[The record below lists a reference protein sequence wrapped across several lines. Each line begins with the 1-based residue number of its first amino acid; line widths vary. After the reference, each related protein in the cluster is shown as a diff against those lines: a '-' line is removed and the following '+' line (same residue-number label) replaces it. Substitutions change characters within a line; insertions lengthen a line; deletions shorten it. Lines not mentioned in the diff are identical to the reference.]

1 MATNEIGIRLS
12 LTGQERVA
20 VGVQQVNDELGGLGR
35 SAQASAAGSDRL
47 ATAMGRIGQMAHGL
61 VLQQIAQSAG
71 QAAQALFEASASA
84 QNLQTKLQFATGNGP
99 REAAFVADVADRLG
113 ISLRTAEQAYAG
125 FAAAARGTVMEGAR
139 AREVF
144 EAMSKAS
151 AVMGLSA
158 DETNGAL
165 LAVQQ
170 MMSKGKV
177 SAEEF
182 RGQLGE
188 RMPIALQAGAK
199 ALGVTAAEFNKLME
213 SGKIVSEDFLPKF
226 ARALNEMLGDSAD
239 KAANRLDA
247 SVARMG
253 NAWER
258 LKQSLGDSGIS
269 QAMAREYSAAAVH
282 LNAISDSMEAVKSR
296 GAGMATQIVA
306 GIGQG
311 VGRLGFDVLSQTFNL
326 FNGTVNTLSGG
337 FVRLRTNLD
346 LLPNALRSNA
356 EMSKILGAD
365 LARAE
370 VELKALQDR
379 AGLAPENIYLKSEMA
394 QLQRYIAELRRA
406 KSERDLMEAAAT
418 GSDSV
423 KLASLRARRDDTE
436 RHKAQKKAAEDLME
450 KYATK
455 PEKMAKALEE
465 ARKQAGSFFTP
476 ELEKHIRDH
485 FKEDAKE
492 KDGTYARLTARVQDF
507 TAAQRAELD
516 AGKEL
521 TAGEKLAADVKA
533 ELERAGSKVTAQ
545 QKQRIMTDLQAAL
558 AVEKQTASQ
567 RDAAKVAE
575 EYAKAL
581 EQTQNKADGLRRT
594 MADSL
599 LSQREQ
605 YDDRLS
611 VIGLGSQSA
620 ERMASRIKIERE
632 YARFSRQLTEEA
644 AKNKTLESD
653 AYKKGMADI
662 ESSLERALDANERYY
677 GRVDELRG
685 STMLGLSQAVANY
698 SDSAADLF
706 GQTET
711 LTSNALRGMEDS
723 LVKFVQTGKLSFSDL
738 ANSIVAD
745 LTRMIVKQVM
755 FNALAGMMSGSV
767 GETAANAMSGDSLD
781 NFISLNNGFG
791 TTPGRASGGSV
802 SSGGLYQVNEQGPEL
817 LHTAGKTYLMMGSQG
832 GSVTPHGGMGAGTQ
846 VSVVVN
852 NNAGRDTQAT
862 ASSRTDAM
870 GNTVIDVL
878 VEKVEAGMMGRVS
891 RGAGMAPLLERRYG
905 LNPAAGAIR

>member
-1 MATNEIGIRLS
+1 MAAQEIGIRLT
-12 LTGQERVA
+12 LTGN
-20 VGVQQVNDELGGLGR
+20 QQVDAGLQATGKKLDDFGKS
-35 SAQASAAGSDRL
+35 SAQTAAAMRMIPAQMTDIVTGL
-47 ATAMGRIGQMAHGL
+47 ATGQQPL
-61 VLQQIAQSAG
+61 TVLLQQG
-71 QAAQALFEASASA
+71 
-84 QNLQTKLQFATGNGP
+84 
-99 REAAFVADVADRLG
+99 
-113 ISLRTAEQAYAG
+113 
-125 FAAAARGTVMEGAR
+125 
-139 AREVF
+139 
-144 EAMSKAS
+144 
-151 AVMGLSA
+151 
-158 DETNGAL
+158 
-165 LAVQQ
+165 
-170 MMSKGKV
+170 
-177 SAEEF
+177 
-182 RGQLGE
+182 GQLKDMFGGIG
-188 RMPIALQAGAK
+188 PAAK
-199 ALGVTAAEFNKLME
+199 ALGGYVA
-213 SGKIVSEDFLPKF
+213 GIVNPFT
-226 ARALNEMLGDSAD
+226 
-239 KAANRLDA
+239 
-247 SVARMG
+247 VA
-253 NAWER
+253 
-258 LKQSLGDSGIS
+258 
-269 QAMAREYSAAAVH
+269 AAAVAA
-282 LNAISDSMEAVKSR
+282 LGYAYYKGSAEA
-296 GAGMATQIVA
+296 GAFRQALVMSGNIAGTSADQMATMAQSMRDVGMTTGKAAEIMTQFAATGQVAASDLKQFTATAAAMEKLVGVPVEQTVKAFAELGKAPVEASRKLNDESHYLTAAVYEQIKALEDEGQTLQA
-306 GIGQG
+306 GQLAQRAYADAMKARTDSIKENLGSLERAWGSVGDWAKQAWDKMLDIGRPDSLEEKLAKAEQ
-311 VGRLGFDVLSQTFNL
+311 
-326 FNGTVNTLSGG
+326 
-337 FVRLRTNLD
+337 RLRQMSGPGRGFGIDARDVAAGRAEVDSLQELIRLRDRSALQQRERQTANDAAIKALDAVGKLQDKGLSKQEQLNKALKEYRANLD
-346 LLPNALRSNA
+346 RIRAVNPNSEALSAANVAAGENALR
-356 EMSKILGAD
+356 
-365 LARAE
+365 
-370 VELKALQDR
+370 
-379 AGLAPENIYLKSEMA
+379 
-394 QLQRYIAELRRA
+394 
-406 KSERDLMEAAAT
+406 
-418 GSDSV
+418 
-423 KLASLRARRDDTE
+423 
-436 RHKAQKKAAEDLME
+436 E
-450 KYATK
+450 K
-455 PEKMAKALEE
+455 
-465 ARKQAGSFFTP
+465 
-476 ELEKHIRDH
+476 
-485 FKEDAKE
+485 FKEKA
-492 KDGTYARLTARVQDF
+492 KDGTYDSLIARVQDF
-507 TAAQRAELD
+507 TAAQKAELA

-521 TAGEKLAADVKA
+521 TAGEKLAVDVKA
-533 ELERAGSKVTAQ
+533 ELERAGSRVTAQ
-545 QKQRIMTDLQAAL
+545 QKQRILTDLQAAL
-558 AVEKQTASQ
+558 AVERQTTAQ
-567 RDAAKVAE
+567 RDAAKAAE
-575 EYAKAL
+575 DYRKAL
-581 EQTQNKADGLRRT
+581 EQTEAKAEGLRRT

>member
-1 MATNEIGIRLS
+1 MAAQEIGIRLT
-12 LTGQERVA
+12 LTGN
-20 VGVQQVNDELGGLGR
+20 QQVDAGLQSTGQHLDNFGR
-35 SAQASAAGSDRL
+35 SSAQAAAAMRMVPAQMTDIVTSL
-47 ATAMGRIGQMAHGL
+47 ASGQQPLTVM
-61 VLQQIAQSAG
+61 LQQGG
-71 QAAQALFEASASA
+71 QLRDMFGGIGPAAQAL
-84 QNLQTKLQFATGNGP
+84 G
-99 REAAFVADVADRLG
+99 R
-113 ISLRTAEQAYAG
+113 YAIG
-125 FAAAARGTVMEGAR
+125 LVNPFTAAAAAVGVLGYAYYQGSAEAGEFRKALVMSGSMAGTSVDQ
-139 AREVF
+139 
-144 EAMSKAS
+144 
-151 AVMGLSA
+151 L
-158 DETNGAL
+158 GAL
-165 LAVQQ
+165 AQGMRDVGMTTGKAAEIMTQFAATGQVAASDLKQFTATAAAMEKLVGVPVEQTVKAFAELGKAPVEASRKFNDEYHYLTAAVYEQI
-170 MMSKGKV
+170 KALEDEG
-177 SAEEF
+177 
-182 RGQLGE
+182 RT
-188 RMPIALQAGAK
+188 LQAGQLAQRTYKAAMDERTSSIQQNLGSLERAWGSVGDWARRAWDKMLDIGRPDSLEEKLAK
-199 ALGVTAAEFNKLME
+199 AEQRLRQMSGPGRGFGIDARDVAAGRAEVDSLQELIRLRNRSALQQRERQTANDAAIKALDAVGKLQDKGLSKQEQLNKALKE
-213 SGKIVSEDFLPKF
+213 YRANLDRIRAVNPNSE
-226 ARALNEMLGDSAD
+226 ALS
-239 KAANRLDA
+239 AAN
-247 SVARMG
+247 VA
-253 NAWER
+253 
-258 LKQSLGDSGIS
+258 
-269 QAMAREYSAAAVH
+269 
-282 LNAISDSMEAVKSR
+282 
-296 GAGMATQIVA
+296 AGE
-306 GIGQG
+306 
-311 VGRLGFDVLSQTFNL
+311 
-326 FNGTVNTLSGG
+326 
-337 FVRLRTNLD
+337 
-346 LLPNALRSNA
+346 NALR
-356 EMSKILGAD
+356 
-365 LARAE
+365 
-370 VELKALQDR
+370 
-379 AGLAPENIYLKSEMA
+379 
-394 QLQRYIAELRRA
+394 
-406 KSERDLMEAAAT
+406 
-418 GSDSV
+418 
-423 KLASLRARRDDTE
+423 
-436 RHKAQKKAAEDLME
+436 E
-450 KYATK
+450 K
-455 PEKMAKALEE
+455 
-465 ARKQAGSFFTP
+465 
-476 ELEKHIRDH
+476 
-485 FKEDAKE
+485 FKEKA
-492 KDGTYARLTARVQDF
+492 KDGTYDSLIARVQDF
-507 TAAQRAELD
+507 TAAQKAELA

-521 TAGEKLAADVKA
+521 TAGEKLAVDVKA
-533 ELERAGSKVTAQ
+533 ELERAGGKVTAQ

-558 AVEKQTASQ
+558 AVERQTTAQ
-567 RDAAKVAE
+567 RDAAKAAE
-575 EYAKAL
+575 DYRKAL
-581 EQTQNKADGLRRT
+581 EQTEAKAEGLRRI

-723 LVKFVQTGKLSFSDL
+723 LVKFVQTGKLSFADL

-767 GETAANAMSGDSLD
+767 GETAANAMPGDSLD
-781 NFISLNNGFG
+781 NFIGLNKGFG

>member
-1 MATNEIGIRLS
+1 MAAQEIGIRLT
-12 LTGQERVA
+12 LTGN
-20 VGVQQVNDELGGLGR
+20 QQVDAGLQATGKKLDDFGKS
-35 SAQASAAGSDRL
+35 SAQTAA
-47 ATAMGRIGQMAHGL
+47 AMRMIPAQMTDIVVGLSTGQQPL
-61 VLQQIAQSAG
+61 TVLLQQG
-71 QAAQALFEASASA
+71 
-84 QNLQTKLQFATGNGP
+84 
-99 REAAFVADVADRLG
+99 
-113 ISLRTAEQAYAG
+113 
-125 FAAAARGTVMEGAR
+125 
-139 AREVF
+139 
-144 EAMSKAS
+144 
-151 AVMGLSA
+151 
-158 DETNGAL
+158 
-165 LAVQQ
+165 
-170 MMSKGKV
+170 
-177 SAEEF
+177 
-182 RGQLGE
+182 GQLKDMFGGIG
-188 RMPIALQAGAK
+188 PAAK
-199 ALGVTAAEFNKLME
+199 ALG
-213 SGKIVSEDFLPKF
+213 GY
-226 ARALNEMLGDSAD
+226 
-239 KAANRLDA
+239 
-247 SVARMG
+247 VAGMV
-253 NAWER
+253 NPFTVA
-258 LKQSLGDSGIS
+258 
-269 QAMAREYSAAAVH
+269 AAAVAA
-282 LNAISDSMEAVKSR
+282 LGYAYYKGSAEA
-296 GAGMATQIVA
+296 GAFRQALVMSGNIAGTSADQMATMAQSMRDVGMTTGKAAEIMTQFAATGQVAASDLKQFTATAAAMEKLVGVPVEQTVKAFAELGKAPVEASRKFNDEYHYLTAAVYEQIKALEDEGRTLQA
-306 GIGQG
+306 GQLAQRTYKAAMDERTSSIQQNLGSLERAWGSVGDWARRAWDKMLDIGRPDSLEEKLAKAEQ
-311 VGRLGFDVLSQTFNL
+311 
-326 FNGTVNTLSGG
+326 
-337 FVRLRTNLD
+337 RLRQMSGPGRGFGIDARDVAAGRAEVDSLQELIRLRDRSALQQRERQTANDAAIKALDAVGKLQDKGLSKQEQLNKALKEYRANLD
-346 LLPNALRSNA
+346 RIRAVNPNSEALSAANVAAGENALR
-356 EMSKILGAD
+356 
-365 LARAE
+365 
-370 VELKALQDR
+370 
-379 AGLAPENIYLKSEMA
+379 
-394 QLQRYIAELRRA
+394 
-406 KSERDLMEAAAT
+406 
-418 GSDSV
+418 
-423 KLASLRARRDDTE
+423 
-436 RHKAQKKAAEDLME
+436 E
-450 KYATK
+450 K
-455 PEKMAKALEE
+455 
-465 ARKQAGSFFTP
+465 
-476 ELEKHIRDH
+476 
-485 FKEDAKE
+485 FKEKA
-492 KDGTYARLTARVQDF
+492 KDGTYDSLIARVQDF
-507 TAAQRAELD
+507 TAAQKAELA

-521 TAGEKLAADVKA
+521 TAGEKLAVDVKA
-533 ELERAGSKVTAQ
+533 ELERAGGKVTAQ

-723 LVKFVQTGKLSFSDL
+723 LVKFVQTGKLSFADL

-767 GETAANAMSGDSLD
+767 GETAANAMPGDSLD
-781 NFISLNNGFG
+781 NFISLNKGFG

-862 ASSRTDAM
+862 ASSRTDAI

>member
-1 MATNEIGIRLS
+1 MAAQEIGIRLT
-12 LTGQERVA
+12 LTGN
-20 VGVQQVNDELGGLGR
+20 QQVDAGLQATGKKLDDFGKS
-35 SAQASAAGSDRL
+35 SAQTAAAMRMIPAQMTDIVTGL
-47 ATAMGRIGQMAHGL
+47 ATGQQPL
-61 VLQQIAQSAG
+61 TVLLQQG
-71 QAAQALFEASASA
+71 
-84 QNLQTKLQFATGNGP
+84 
-99 REAAFVADVADRLG
+99 
-113 ISLRTAEQAYAG
+113 
-125 FAAAARGTVMEGAR
+125 
-139 AREVF
+139 
-144 EAMSKAS
+144 
-151 AVMGLSA
+151 
-158 DETNGAL
+158 
-165 LAVQQ
+165 
-170 MMSKGKV
+170 
-177 SAEEF
+177 
-182 RGQLGE
+182 GQLNDMFGGIG
-188 RMPIALQAGAK
+188 PAAK
-199 ALGVTAAEFNKLME
+199 ALG
-213 SGKIVSEDFLPKF
+213 GY
-226 ARALNEMLGDSAD
+226 
-239 KAANRLDA
+239 
-247 SVARMG
+247 VAGMV
-253 NAWER
+253 NPFTVA
-258 LKQSLGDSGIS
+258 
-269 QAMAREYSAAAVH
+269 AAAVAA
-282 LNAISDSMEAVKSR
+282 LGYAYYKGSAEAGAFRQALVIS
-296 GAGMATQIVA
+296 GNIAGTSADQMATMAQSMRDVGMTTGKAAEIMTQLASTGQVAASDLKQFTATAAAMEKTLGVPVEQTVKAFAELGKAPVEASRKFNDEYHYLTAAVYEQIKALEDEGRTLQA
-306 GIGQG
+306 GQLAQRTYKAAMDERTSSIQQNLGSLERAWGSVGDWARRAWDKMLDIGRPDSLEEKLAKAEQ
-311 VGRLGFDVLSQTFNL
+311 
-326 FNGTVNTLSGG
+326 
-337 FVRLRTNLD
+337 RLRQMSGPGRGFGIDARDVAAGRAEVDSLQELIRLRDRSALQQRERQTANDAAIKALDAVGKLQDKGLSKQEQLNKALKEYRANLD
-346 LLPNALRSNA
+346 RIRAVNPNSEALSAANVAAGENALR
-356 EMSKILGAD
+356 
-365 LARAE
+365 
-370 VELKALQDR
+370 
-379 AGLAPENIYLKSEMA
+379 
-394 QLQRYIAELRRA
+394 
-406 KSERDLMEAAAT
+406 
-418 GSDSV
+418 
-423 KLASLRARRDDTE
+423 
-436 RHKAQKKAAEDLME
+436 E
-450 KYATK
+450 K
-455 PEKMAKALEE
+455 
-465 ARKQAGSFFTP
+465 
-476 ELEKHIRDH
+476 
-485 FKEDAKE
+485 FKEKA
-492 KDGTYARLTARVQDF
+492 KDGTYDSLIARVQDF
-507 TAAQRAELD
+507 TAAQKAELA

-521 TAGEKLAADVKA
+521 TAGEKLAVDVKA
-533 ELERAGSKVTAQ
+533 ELERAGGKVTAQ

-558 AVEKQTASQ
+558 AVERQTTAQ
-567 RDAAKVAE
+567 RDAAKAAE
-575 EYAKAL
+575 DYRKAL
-581 EQTQNKADGLRRT
+581 EQTEAKAEGLRRT

-653 AYKKGMADI
+653 AYKNGVADI
-662 ESSLERALDANERYY
+662 EASLQRALEANERYY

>member
-1 MATNEIGIRLS
+1 MAAQEIGIRLT
-12 LTGQERVA
+12 LTGN
-20 VGVQQVNDELGGLGR
+20 QQVDAGLQATGKKLDDFGKS
-35 SAQASAAGSDRL
+35 SAQTAAAMRMIPAQMTDIVTGL
-47 ATAMGRIGQMAHGL
+47 ATGQQPL
-61 VLQQIAQSAG
+61 TVLLQQG
-71 QAAQALFEASASA
+71 
-84 QNLQTKLQFATGNGP
+84 
-99 REAAFVADVADRLG
+99 
-113 ISLRTAEQAYAG
+113 
-125 FAAAARGTVMEGAR
+125 
-139 AREVF
+139 
-144 EAMSKAS
+144 
-151 AVMGLSA
+151 
-158 DETNGAL
+158 
-165 LAVQQ
+165 
-170 MMSKGKV
+170 
-177 SAEEF
+177 
-182 RGQLGE
+182 GQLKDMFGGIG
-188 RMPIALQAGAK
+188 PAAK
-199 ALGVTAAEFNKLME
+199 ALG
-213 SGKIVSEDFLPKF
+213 GY
-226 ARALNEMLGDSAD
+226 
-239 KAANRLDA
+239 
-247 SVARMG
+247 VAGMV
-253 NAWER
+253 NPFTVA
-258 LKQSLGDSGIS
+258 
-269 QAMAREYSAAAVH
+269 AAAVAA
-282 LNAISDSMEAVKSR
+282 LGYAYYKGSAEA
-296 GAGMATQIVA
+296 GAFRQALVMSGNIAGTSADQMATMAQSMRDVGMTTGKAAEIMTQFAATGQVAASDLKQFTATAAAMEKLVGVPVEQTVKAFAELGKAPVEASRKLNDEQHYLTAAVYEQIKALEDEGRTMQA
-306 GIGQG
+306 GQLAQRAYADAMKARTDTIKDNLGSLDRAWASVGDWAKQAWDKMLDIGRPDSLEEKLADAQA
-311 VGRLGFDVLSQTFNL
+311 
-326 FNGTVNTLSGG
+326 
-337 FVRLRTNLD
+337 RLRQMSAPGRGFGIDARDVAAGRAEAESLQELIRLRDRSALQQRERQTANDAAIKALDAVGKLQDKGLSKQEQLNKALKEYRANLD
-346 LLPNALRSNA
+346 RIRAVNPNSEALSAANVAAGENALR
-356 EMSKILGAD
+356 
-365 LARAE
+365 
-370 VELKALQDR
+370 
-379 AGLAPENIYLKSEMA
+379 
-394 QLQRYIAELRRA
+394 
-406 KSERDLMEAAAT
+406 
-418 GSDSV
+418 
-423 KLASLRARRDDTE
+423 
-436 RHKAQKKAAEDLME
+436 E
-450 KYATK
+450 K
-455 PEKMAKALEE
+455 
-465 ARKQAGSFFTP
+465 
-476 ELEKHIRDH
+476 
-485 FKEDAKE
+485 FKEKA
-492 KDGTYARLTARVQDF
+492 KDGTYDSLIARVQDF
-507 TAAQRAELD
+507 TAAQKAELA

-521 TAGEKLAADVKA
+521 TAGEKLAVDVKA
-533 ELERAGSKVTAQ
+533 ELERAGSRVTAQ
-545 QKQRIMTDLQAAL
+545 QKQRILTDLQAAL
-558 AVEKQTASQ
+558 AVERQTTAQ
-567 RDAAKVAE
+567 RDAAKAAE
-575 EYAKAL
+575 DYRKAL
-581 EQTQNKADGLRRT
+581 EQTEAKAEGLRRT

-723 LVKFVQTGKLSFSDL
+723 LVKFVQTGKLSFADL

-832 GSVTPHGGMGAGTQ
+832 GSVTPHGRMGAGTQ

>member
-1 MATNEIGIRLS
+1 MAAQEIGIRLT
-12 LTGQERVA
+12 LTGN
-20 VGVQQVNDELGGLGR
+20 QQVDAGLQATGKKLDDFGKS
-35 SAQASAAGSDRL
+35 SAQTAAAMRMIPAQMTDIVTGL
-47 ATAMGRIGQMAHGL
+47 ATGQQPL
-61 VLQQIAQSAG
+61 TVLLQQG
-71 QAAQALFEASASA
+71 
-84 QNLQTKLQFATGNGP
+84 
-99 REAAFVADVADRLG
+99 
-113 ISLRTAEQAYAG
+113 
-125 FAAAARGTVMEGAR
+125 
-139 AREVF
+139 
-144 EAMSKAS
+144 
-151 AVMGLSA
+151 
-158 DETNGAL
+158 
-165 LAVQQ
+165 
-170 MMSKGKV
+170 
-177 SAEEF
+177 
-182 RGQLGE
+182 GQLKDMFGGIG
-188 RMPIALQAGAK
+188 PAAK
-199 ALGVTAAEFNKLME
+199 ALGGYVA
-213 SGKIVSEDFLPKF
+213 GIVNPFT
-226 ARALNEMLGDSAD
+226 
-239 KAANRLDA
+239 
-247 SVARMG
+247 VA
-253 NAWER
+253 
-258 LKQSLGDSGIS
+258 
-269 QAMAREYSAAAVH
+269 AAAVAA
-282 LNAISDSMEAVKSR
+282 LGYAYYKGSAEAGAFRQALVMSGNIAGTSADQMATMAQSMRDVGMTTGKAAEIMTQFAATGQVAASDLKQFTATAAAMEKLVGVPVEQTVKAFAELGKAPVEASRKFNDEYHYLTAAVYEQIKALEDEGRTMQAGQLAQRAYADAMKSR
-296 GAGMATQIVA
+296 TDSIQENLGYVERAWNGAASA
-306 GIGQG
+306 AKKAWDAFWDIGRPDSLEEKLAKAEQ
-311 VGRLGFDVLSQTFNL
+311 
-326 FNGTVNTLSGG
+326 
-337 FVRLRTNLD
+337 RLRQMSGPGRGFGIDARDVAAGRAEVDSLQELIRLRDRSALQQRERQTANDAAIKALDAVGKLQDKGLSKQEQLNKALKEYRANLD
-346 LLPNALRSNA
+346 RIRAVNPNSEALSAANVAAGENALR
-356 EMSKILGAD
+356 
-365 LARAE
+365 
-370 VELKALQDR
+370 
-379 AGLAPENIYLKSEMA
+379 
-394 QLQRYIAELRRA
+394 
-406 KSERDLMEAAAT
+406 
-418 GSDSV
+418 
-423 KLASLRARRDDTE
+423 
-436 RHKAQKKAAEDLME
+436 E
-450 KYATK
+450 K
-455 PEKMAKALEE
+455 
-465 ARKQAGSFFTP
+465 
-476 ELEKHIRDH
+476 
-485 FKEDAKE
+485 FKEKA
-492 KDGTYARLTARVQDF
+492 KDGTYDSLIARVQDF
-507 TAAQRAELD
+507 TAAQKAELA

-521 TAGEKLAADVKA
+521 TAGEKLAVDVKA
-533 ELERAGSKVTAQ
+533 ELERAGSRVTAQ
-545 QKQRIMTDLQAAL
+545 QKQRILTDLQAAL
-558 AVEKQTASQ
+558 AVERQTTAQ
-567 RDAAKVAE
+567 RDAAKAAE
-575 EYAKAL
+575 DYRKAL
-581 EQTQNKADGLRRT
+581 EQTEAKAEGLRRT

-723 LVKFVQTGKLSFSDL
+723 LVKFVQTGKLSFADL

>member
-1 MATNEIGIRLS
+1 MAAQEIGIRLT
-12 LTGQERVA
+12 LTGN
-20 VGVQQVNDELGGLGR
+20 QQVDAGLQATGKKLDDFGKS
-35 SAQASAAGSDRL
+35 SAQTAAAMRMIPAQMTDIVTGL
-47 ATAMGRIGQMAHGL
+47 ATGQQPL
-61 VLQQIAQSAG
+61 TVLLQQG
-71 QAAQALFEASASA
+71 
-84 QNLQTKLQFATGNGP
+84 
-99 REAAFVADVADRLG
+99 
-113 ISLRTAEQAYAG
+113 
-125 FAAAARGTVMEGAR
+125 
-139 AREVF
+139 
-144 EAMSKAS
+144 
-151 AVMGLSA
+151 
-158 DETNGAL
+158 
-165 LAVQQ
+165 
-170 MMSKGKV
+170 
-177 SAEEF
+177 
-182 RGQLGE
+182 GQLKDMFGGIG
-188 RMPIALQAGAK
+188 PAAK
-199 ALGVTAAEFNKLME
+199 ALGGYVA
-213 SGKIVSEDFLPKF
+213 GIVNPFT
-226 ARALNEMLGDSAD
+226 
-239 KAANRLDA
+239 
-247 SVARMG
+247 VA
-253 NAWER
+253 
-258 LKQSLGDSGIS
+258 
-269 QAMAREYSAAAVH
+269 AAAVAA
-282 LNAISDSMEAVKSR
+282 LGYAYYKGSAEA
-296 GAGMATQIVA
+296 GAFRQALVMSGNIAGTSADQMATMAQSMRDVGMTTGKAAEIMTQFAATGQVAASDLKQFTATAAAMEKLVGVPVEQTVKAFAELGKAPVEASRKLNDESHYLTAAVYEQIKALEDEGQTLQA
-306 GIGQG
+306 GQLAQRAYADAMKARTDSIKENLGSLERAWGSVGDWARRAWDKMLDIGRPDSLEEKLAKAEQ
-311 VGRLGFDVLSQTFNL
+311 
-326 FNGTVNTLSGG
+326 
-337 FVRLRTNLD
+337 RLRQMSGPGRGFGIDARDVAAGRAEVDSLQELIRLRDRSALQQRERQTANDAAIKALDAVGKLQDKGLSKQEQLNKALKEYRANLD
-346 LLPNALRSNA
+346 RIRAVNPNSEALSAANVAAGENALR
-356 EMSKILGAD
+356 
-365 LARAE
+365 
-370 VELKALQDR
+370 
-379 AGLAPENIYLKSEMA
+379 
-394 QLQRYIAELRRA
+394 
-406 KSERDLMEAAAT
+406 
-418 GSDSV
+418 
-423 KLASLRARRDDTE
+423 
-436 RHKAQKKAAEDLME
+436 E
-450 KYATK
+450 K
-455 PEKMAKALEE
+455 
-465 ARKQAGSFFTP
+465 
-476 ELEKHIRDH
+476 
-485 FKEDAKE
+485 FKEKA
-492 KDGTYARLTARVQDF
+492 KDGTYDSLIARVQDF
-507 TAAQRAELD
+507 TAAQKAELA

-521 TAGEKLAADVKA
+521 TAGEKLAVDVKA
-533 ELERAGSKVTAQ
+533 ELERAGSRVTAQ
-545 QKQRIMTDLQAAL
+545 QKQRILTDLQAAL
-558 AVEKQTASQ
+558 AVERQTTAQ
-567 RDAAKVAE
+567 RDAAKAAE
-575 EYAKAL
+575 DYRKAL
-581 EQTQNKADGLRRT
+581 EQTEAKAEGLRRT

-723 LVKFVQTGKLSFSDL
+723 LVKFVQTGKLSFADL

>member
-1 MATNEIGIRLS
+1 MAAQEIGIRLT
-12 LTGQERVA
+12 LTGN
-20 VGVQQVNDELGGLGR
+20 QQVDAGLQSTGQHLDNFGR
-35 SAQASAAGSDRL
+35 SSAQAAAAMRMVPAQMTDIVTSL
-47 ATAMGRIGQMAHGL
+47 ASGQQPLTVM
-61 VLQQIAQSAG
+61 LQQGG
-71 QAAQALFEASASA
+71 QLRDMFGGIGPAAQAL
-84 QNLQTKLQFATGNGP
+84 G
-99 REAAFVADVADRLG
+99 R
-113 ISLRTAEQAYAG
+113 YAIG
-125 FAAAARGTVMEGAR
+125 LVNPFTAAAAAVGVLGYAYYQGSAEAGEFRKALVMSGSMAGTSVDQLGAL
-139 AREVF
+139 AQGMREVGMTTGKAAEIMVQLAATGRVAAADLQQF
-144 EAMSKAS
+144 TATAAAMEKLVGVPVEQTVKAFAELGKAPVEASRKLNDESHYLTAAVYEQIKA
-151 AVMGLSA
+151 LE
-158 DETNGAL
+158 DE
-165 LAVQQ
+165 
-170 MMSKGKV
+170 
-177 SAEEF
+177 
-182 RGQLGE
+182 GQT
-188 RMPIALQAGAK
+188 LQAGQLAQRAYADAMKARTDSIKENLGSLERAWGSVGDWAKRAWDKMLDIGRPDSLEEKLAK
-199 ALGVTAAEFNKLME
+199 AEQRLRQMSGPGRGFGIDARDVAAGRAEVDSLQELIRLRDRSALQQRERQTANDAAIKALDAVGKLQDKGLSKQEQLNKALKE
-213 SGKIVSEDFLPKF
+213 YRANLDRIRAVNPNSE
-226 ARALNEMLGDSAD
+226 ALS
-239 KAANRLDA
+239 AAN
-247 SVARMG
+247 VA
-253 NAWER
+253 
-258 LKQSLGDSGIS
+258 
-269 QAMAREYSAAAVH
+269 
-282 LNAISDSMEAVKSR
+282 
-296 GAGMATQIVA
+296 AGE
-306 GIGQG
+306 
-311 VGRLGFDVLSQTFNL
+311 
-326 FNGTVNTLSGG
+326 
-337 FVRLRTNLD
+337 
-346 LLPNALRSNA
+346 NALR
-356 EMSKILGAD
+356 
-365 LARAE
+365 
-370 VELKALQDR
+370 
-379 AGLAPENIYLKSEMA
+379 
-394 QLQRYIAELRRA
+394 
-406 KSERDLMEAAAT
+406 
-418 GSDSV
+418 
-423 KLASLRARRDDTE
+423 
-436 RHKAQKKAAEDLME
+436 E
-450 KYATK
+450 K
-455 PEKMAKALEE
+455 
-465 ARKQAGSFFTP
+465 
-476 ELEKHIRDH
+476 
-485 FKEDAKE
+485 FKEKA
-492 KDGTYARLTARVQDF
+492 KDGTYDSLIARVQDF
-507 TAAQRAELD
+507 TAAQKAELA

-521 TAGEKLAADVKA
+521 TAGEKLAVDVKA

-545 QKQRIMTDLQAAL
+545 QKQRILTDLQAAL
-558 AVEKQTASQ
+558 AVERQTTAQ
-567 RDAAKVAE
+567 RDAAKAAE
-575 EYAKAL
+575 DYRKAL
-581 EQTQNKADGLRRT
+581 EQTEAKAEGLRRT

-723 LVKFVQTGKLSFSDL
+723 LVKFVQTGKLSFADL

-767 GETAANAMSGDSLD
+767 GETAANAMPGDSLD
-781 NFISLNNGFG
+781 NFISLNKGFG

-852 NNAGRDTQAT
+852 NNAGRDTAAT

-891 RGAGMAPLLERRYG
+891 RGTGMAPLLERRYG

>member
-1 MATNEIGIRLS
+1 MAAQEIGIRLT
-12 LTGQERVA
+12 LTGN
-20 VGVQQVNDELGGLGR
+20 QQVDAGLQSTGQHLDNFGR
-35 SAQASAAGSDRL
+35 SSAQAAAAMRMVPAQMTDIVTSL
-47 ATAMGRIGQMAHGL
+47 ASGQQPLTVM
-61 VLQQIAQSAG
+61 LQQGG
-71 QAAQALFEASASA
+71 QLRDMFGGIGPAAQAL
-84 QNLQTKLQFATGNGP
+84 G
-99 REAAFVADVADRLG
+99 R
-113 ISLRTAEQAYAG
+113 YAIG
-125 FAAAARGTVMEGAR
+125 LVNPFTAAAAAVGVLGYAYYQGSAEAGEFRKALVMSGSMAGTSVDQLGAL
-139 AREVF
+139 AQGMREVGMTTGKAAEIMVQLAATGRVAAADLQQF
-144 EAMSKAS
+144 TATAAAMEKLVGVPVEQTVKAFAELGKAPVEASRKLNDESHYLTAAVYEQIKA
-151 AVMGLSA
+151 LE
-158 DETNGAL
+158 DE
-165 LAVQQ
+165 
-170 MMSKGKV
+170 
-177 SAEEF
+177 
-182 RGQLGE
+182 GQT
-188 RMPIALQAGAK
+188 LQAGQLAQRAYADAMKARTDSIKENLGSLERAWGSVGDWARRAWDKMLDIGRPDSLEEKLAK
-199 ALGVTAAEFNKLME
+199 AEQSLRQMSGPGRGFGIDARDVAAGRAEVDSLQELIRLRDRSALQQRERQTANDAAIKALDAVGKLQDKGLSKQEQLNKALKE
-213 SGKIVSEDFLPKF
+213 YRANLDRIRAVNPNSE
-226 ARALNEMLGDSAD
+226 ALS
-239 KAANRLDA
+239 AAN
-247 SVARMG
+247 VA
-253 NAWER
+253 
-258 LKQSLGDSGIS
+258 
-269 QAMAREYSAAAVH
+269 
-282 LNAISDSMEAVKSR
+282 
-296 GAGMATQIVA
+296 AGE
-306 GIGQG
+306 
-311 VGRLGFDVLSQTFNL
+311 
-326 FNGTVNTLSGG
+326 
-337 FVRLRTNLD
+337 
-346 LLPNALRSNA
+346 NALR
-356 EMSKILGAD
+356 
-365 LARAE
+365 
-370 VELKALQDR
+370 
-379 AGLAPENIYLKSEMA
+379 
-394 QLQRYIAELRRA
+394 
-406 KSERDLMEAAAT
+406 
-418 GSDSV
+418 
-423 KLASLRARRDDTE
+423 
-436 RHKAQKKAAEDLME
+436 E
-450 KYATK
+450 K
-455 PEKMAKALEE
+455 
-465 ARKQAGSFFTP
+465 
-476 ELEKHIRDH
+476 
-485 FKEDAKE
+485 FKEKA
-492 KDGTYARLTARVQDF
+492 KDGTYDSLIARVQDF
-507 TAAQRAELD
+507 TAAQKAELA

-521 TAGEKLAADVKA
+521 TAGEKLAVDVKA

-545 QKQRIMTDLQAAL
+545 QKQRILTDLQAAL
-558 AVEKQTASQ
+558 AVERQTTAQ
-567 RDAAKVAE
+567 RDAAKAAE
-575 EYAKAL
+575 DYRKAL
-581 EQTQNKADGLRRT
+581 EQTEAKAEGLRRT

-723 LVKFVQTGKLSFSDL
+723 LVKFVQTGKLSFADL

>member
-1 MATNEIGIRLS
+1 MAAQEIGIRLT
-12 LTGQERVA
+12 LTGN
-20 VGVQQVNDELGGLGR
+20 QQVDAGLQSTGQHLDNFGR
-35 SAQASAAGSDRL
+35 SSAQAAAAMRMVPAQMTDIVTSL
-47 ATAMGRIGQMAHGL
+47 ASGQQPLTVM
-61 VLQQIAQSAG
+61 LQQGG
-71 QAAQALFEASASA
+71 QLRDMFGGIGPAAQAL
-84 QNLQTKLQFATGNGP
+84 G
-99 REAAFVADVADRLG
+99 R
-113 ISLRTAEQAYAG
+113 YAIG
-125 FAAAARGTVMEGAR
+125 LVNPFTAAAAAVGVLGYAYYQGSAEAGEFRKALVMSGSMAGTSVDQLGAL
-139 AREVF
+139 AQGMREVGMTTGKAAEIMVQLAATGRVAAADLQQF
-144 EAMSKAS
+144 TATAAAMEKLVGVPVEQTVKAFAELGKAPVEASRKLNDESHYLTAAVYEQIKA
-151 AVMGLSA
+151 LE
-158 DETNGAL
+158 DE
-165 LAVQQ
+165 
-170 MMSKGKV
+170 
-177 SAEEF
+177 
-182 RGQLGE
+182 GQT
-188 RMPIALQAGAK
+188 LQAGQLAQRAYADAMKARTDSIKENLGSLERAWGSVGDWARRAWDKMLDIGRPDSLEEKLAK
-199 ALGVTAAEFNKLME
+199 AEQRLRQMSGPGRGFGIDARDVAAGRAEVDSLQELIRLRDRSALQQRERQTANDAAIKALDAVGKLQDKGLSKQEQLNKALKE
-213 SGKIVSEDFLPKF
+213 YRANLDRIRAVNPNSE
-226 ARALNEMLGDSAD
+226 ALS
-239 KAANRLDA
+239 AAN
-247 SVARMG
+247 VA
-253 NAWER
+253 
-258 LKQSLGDSGIS
+258 
-269 QAMAREYSAAAVH
+269 
-282 LNAISDSMEAVKSR
+282 
-296 GAGMATQIVA
+296 AGE
-306 GIGQG
+306 
-311 VGRLGFDVLSQTFNL
+311 
-326 FNGTVNTLSGG
+326 
-337 FVRLRTNLD
+337 
-346 LLPNALRSNA
+346 NALR
-356 EMSKILGAD
+356 
-365 LARAE
+365 
-370 VELKALQDR
+370 
-379 AGLAPENIYLKSEMA
+379 
-394 QLQRYIAELRRA
+394 
-406 KSERDLMEAAAT
+406 
-418 GSDSV
+418 
-423 KLASLRARRDDTE
+423 
-436 RHKAQKKAAEDLME
+436 E
-450 KYATK
+450 K
-455 PEKMAKALEE
+455 
-465 ARKQAGSFFTP
+465 
-476 ELEKHIRDH
+476 
-485 FKEDAKE
+485 FKEKA
-492 KDGTYARLTARVQDF
+492 KDGTYDSLIARVQDF
-507 TAAQRAELD
+507 TAAQKAELA

-521 TAGEKLAADVKA
+521 TAGEKLAVDVKA
-533 ELERAGSKVTAQ
+533 ELERAGSRVTAQ
-545 QKQRIMTDLQAAL
+545 QKQRILTDLQAAL
-558 AVEKQTASQ
+558 AVERQTAAQ
-567 RDAAKVAE
+567 RDAAKAAE
-575 EYAKAL
+575 DYRKAL
-581 EQTQNKADGLRRT
+581 EQTEAKAEGLRRT

>member
-1 MATNEIGIRLS
+1 MAAQEIGIRLT
-12 LTGQERVA
+12 LTGN
-20 VGVQQVNDELGGLGR
+20 QQVDAGLQATGKKLDDFGKS
-35 SAQASAAGSDRL
+35 SAQTAAAMRMIPAQMTDIVTGL
-47 ATAMGRIGQMAHGL
+47 ATGQQPL
-61 VLQQIAQSAG
+61 TVLLQQG
-71 QAAQALFEASASA
+71 
-84 QNLQTKLQFATGNGP
+84 
-99 REAAFVADVADRLG
+99 
-113 ISLRTAEQAYAG
+113 
-125 FAAAARGTVMEGAR
+125 
-139 AREVF
+139 
-144 EAMSKAS
+144 
-151 AVMGLSA
+151 
-158 DETNGAL
+158 
-165 LAVQQ
+165 
-170 MMSKGKV
+170 
-177 SAEEF
+177 
-182 RGQLGE
+182 GQLKDMFGGIG
-188 RMPIALQAGAK
+188 PAAK
-199 ALGVTAAEFNKLME
+199 ALGGYVA
-213 SGKIVSEDFLPKF
+213 GIVNPFT
-226 ARALNEMLGDSAD
+226 
-239 KAANRLDA
+239 
-247 SVARMG
+247 VA
-253 NAWER
+253 
-258 LKQSLGDSGIS
+258 
-269 QAMAREYSAAAVH
+269 AAAVAA
-282 LNAISDSMEAVKSR
+282 LGYAYYKGSAEA
-296 GAGMATQIVA
+296 GAFRQALVMSGNIAGTSADQMATMAQSMRDVGMTTGKAAEIMTQFAATGQVAASDLKQFTATAAAMEKLVGVPVEQTVKAFAELGKAPVEASRKLNDESHYLTAAVYEQIKALEDEGRTLQA
-306 GIGQG
+306 GQLAQRAYADAMKARTDSIKENLGSLERAWGSVGDWARRAWDKMLDIGRPDSLEEKLAKAEQ
-311 VGRLGFDVLSQTFNL
+311 
-326 FNGTVNTLSGG
+326 
-337 FVRLRTNLD
+337 RLRQMSGPGRGFGIDARDVAAGRAEVDSLQELIRLRDRSALQQRERQTANDAAIKALDAVGKLQDKGLSKQEQLNKALKEYRANLD
-346 LLPNALRSNA
+346 RIRAVNPNSEALSAANVAAGENALR
-356 EMSKILGAD
+356 
-365 LARAE
+365 
-370 VELKALQDR
+370 
-379 AGLAPENIYLKSEMA
+379 
-394 QLQRYIAELRRA
+394 
-406 KSERDLMEAAAT
+406 
-418 GSDSV
+418 
-423 KLASLRARRDDTE
+423 
-436 RHKAQKKAAEDLME
+436 E
-450 KYATK
+450 K
-455 PEKMAKALEE
+455 
-465 ARKQAGSFFTP
+465 
-476 ELEKHIRDH
+476 
-485 FKEDAKE
+485 FKEKA
-492 KDGTYARLTARVQDF
+492 KDGTYDSLIARVQDF
-507 TAAQRAELD
+507 TAAQKAELA

-521 TAGEKLAADVKA
+521 TAGEKLAVDVKA
-533 ELERAGSKVTAQ
+533 ELERAGSRVTAQ
-545 QKQRIMTDLQAAL
+545 QKQRILTDLQAAL
-558 AVEKQTASQ
+558 AVERQTAAQ
-567 RDAAKVAE
+567 RDAAKAAE
-575 EYAKAL
+575 DYRKAL
-581 EQTQNKADGLRRT
+581 EQTEAKAEGLRRT

>member
-1 MATNEIGIRLS
+1 MAAQEIGIRLT
-12 LTGQERVA
+12 LTGN
-20 VGVQQVNDELGGLGR
+20 QQVDAGLQATGKKLDDFGKS
-35 SAQASAAGSDRL
+35 SAQTAAAMRMIPAQMTDIVTGL
-47 ATAMGRIGQMAHGL
+47 ATGQQPL
-61 VLQQIAQSAG
+61 TVLLQQG
-71 QAAQALFEASASA
+71 
-84 QNLQTKLQFATGNGP
+84 
-99 REAAFVADVADRLG
+99 
-113 ISLRTAEQAYAG
+113 
-125 FAAAARGTVMEGAR
+125 
-139 AREVF
+139 
-144 EAMSKAS
+144 
-151 AVMGLSA
+151 
-158 DETNGAL
+158 
-165 LAVQQ
+165 
-170 MMSKGKV
+170 
-177 SAEEF
+177 
-182 RGQLGE
+182 GQLKDMFGGIG
-188 RMPIALQAGAK
+188 PAAK
-199 ALGVTAAEFNKLME
+199 ALGGYVA
-213 SGKIVSEDFLPKF
+213 GIVNPFT
-226 ARALNEMLGDSAD
+226 
-239 KAANRLDA
+239 
-247 SVARMG
+247 VA
-253 NAWER
+253 
-258 LKQSLGDSGIS
+258 
-269 QAMAREYSAAAVH
+269 AAAVAA
-282 LNAISDSMEAVKSR
+282 LGYAYYKGSAEA
-296 GAGMATQIVA
+296 GAFRQALVMSGNIAGTSADQMATMAQSMRDVGMTTGKAAEIMTQFAATGQVAASDLKQFTATAAAMEKLVGVPVEQTVKAFAELGKAPVEASRKLNDESHYLTAAVYEQIKALEDEGQTLQAGQLAQRAYADAMKARTDSIKENLGSLERAWGSVGDWARRAWDKMLDIGRPDSLEEKLAKAEQRLRQMSGPGRGFGIDARDVA
-306 GIGQG
+306 
-311 VGRLGFDVLSQTFNL
+311 VGRAEVDSLQELI
-326 FNGTVNTLSGG
+326 
-337 FVRLRTNLD
+337 RLRDRSALQQRERQTANDAAIKALDAVGKLQDKGLSKQEQLNKALKEYRANLD
-346 LLPNALRSNA
+346 RIRAVNPNSEALSAANVAAGENALR
-356 EMSKILGAD
+356 
-365 LARAE
+365 
-370 VELKALQDR
+370 
-379 AGLAPENIYLKSEMA
+379 
-394 QLQRYIAELRRA
+394 
-406 KSERDLMEAAAT
+406 
-418 GSDSV
+418 
-423 KLASLRARRDDTE
+423 
-436 RHKAQKKAAEDLME
+436 E
-450 KYATK
+450 K
-455 PEKMAKALEE
+455 
-465 ARKQAGSFFTP
+465 
-476 ELEKHIRDH
+476 
-485 FKEDAKE
+485 FKEKA
-492 KDGTYARLTARVQDF
+492 KDGTYDSLIARVQDF
-507 TAAQRAELD
+507 TAAQKAELA

-521 TAGEKLAADVKA
+521 TAGEKLAVDVKA
-533 ELERAGSKVTAQ
+533 ELERAGSRVTAQ
-545 QKQRIMTDLQAAL
+545 QKQRILTDLQAAL
-558 AVEKQTASQ
+558 AVERQTTAQ
-567 RDAAKVAE
+567 RDAAKAAE
-575 EYAKAL
+575 DYRKAL
-581 EQTQNKADGLRRT
+581 EQTEAKAEGLRRT